1 MIIDNNNDN
10 SYSPAIANSSS
21 YNWYVNNGSGS
32 FSKNSLNKMDAAAIS
47 VQLDKSTPPTC
58 VRHPSEMIRKT
69 KMKKWDRG
77 WETMFLNNVS
87 DPEDRVLP
95 SLSYCFFKVFT
106 LFLLTLVENNFGLSR
121 SAPMRLIHPENNN
134 NNENRNTVGKC
145 GMLLIAEYILPLS
158 RYLTVWEITFGI
170 AVPSCSTITSKGT
183 LNTFEVEGEG
193 SNSHSRYRIG
203 SDMWGNEL
211 HC

>member
-134 NNENRNTVGKC
+134 NNNT
-145 GMLLIAEYILPLS
+145 GMRIETRWANAECYWSQSISYLCLDISLFGRSPL
-158 RYLTVWEITFGI
+158 E
-170 AVPSCSTITSKGT
+170 
-183 LNTFEVEGEG
+183 
-193 SNSHSRYRIG
+193 
-203 SDMWGNEL
+203 
-211 HC
+211 